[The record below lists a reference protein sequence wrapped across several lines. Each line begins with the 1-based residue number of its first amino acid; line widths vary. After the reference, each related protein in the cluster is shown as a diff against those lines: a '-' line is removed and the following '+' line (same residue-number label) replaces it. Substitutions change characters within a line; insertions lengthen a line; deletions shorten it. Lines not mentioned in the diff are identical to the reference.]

1 MAALPTPVTRG
12 VKRQHC
18 SNGADPSQGH
28 VRAPKVLKVAT
39 DFGGMDMLVL
49 ARKKLGLKYVHVL
62 SSDIAAHCRALM
74 THMSKPELLYE
85 DVRARDVSLMPP
97 CHVYIWGAP
106 CQPFSSCGLG
116 QGRSDA
122 RGRGNLAVASLRYIK
137 QHKPRLTIMEN
148 VRGLPERHPA
158 TFAAIVSSL
167 TRYGYQVHHQVLN
180 TRDHGV
186 PQQRARIWLVAIRSD
201 SITRPFEFPSS
212 VPLKYSAEECLLP
225 FTPSTDE
232 QKRLPPKGGKTN
244 RSRELVKLAY
254 TKNLALGIDPSTHLI
269 FTDIDCSL
277 KFNNFT
283 VGYLPCMTATRA
295 SSCGWWVSTR
305 GRRITLS
312 ELFGFHGV
320 DERDV
325 PWREAGVSATQMGH
339 MLGNTMSLNVCERVL
354 SRALW
359 SAGLVARSPVDRWV
373 PSG

>member
-1 MAALPTPVTRG
+1 MAALPEPVTRG

-18 SNGADPSQGH
+18 SNGTDPSQGH

-39 DFGGMDMLVL
+39 DFGGMDMPVL
-49 ARKKLGLKYVHVL
+49 ACKKLGLKYVRVF

-85 DVRARDVSLMPP
+85 DVRARDVSRMPP

-158 TFAAIVSSL
+158 TFAAIASSL
-167 TRYGYQVHHQVLN
+167 TRCGYQVHHQVLN

-232 QKRLPPKGGKTN
+232 QKRLPPKAA
-244 RSRELVKLAY
+244 R
-254 TKNLALGIDPSTHLI
+254 P
-269 FTDIDCSL
+269 
-277 KFNNFT
+277 T
-283 VGYLPCMTATRA
+283 VPA
-295 SSCGWWVSTR
+295 SS
-305 GRRITLS
+305 
-312 ELFGFHGV
+312 
-320 DERDV
+320 
-325 PWREAGVSATQMGH
+325 
-339 MLGNTMSLNVCERVL
+339 
-354 SRALW
+354 
-359 SAGLVARSPVDRWV
+359 
-373 PSG
+373 